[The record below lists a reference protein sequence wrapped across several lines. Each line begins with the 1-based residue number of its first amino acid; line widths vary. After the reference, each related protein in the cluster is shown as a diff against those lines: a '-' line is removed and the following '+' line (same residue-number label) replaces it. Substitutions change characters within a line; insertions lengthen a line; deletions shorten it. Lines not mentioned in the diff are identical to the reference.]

1 VRVQRSTGTDT
12 PIPPDEPAGRNPPA
26 GAVIDY
32 HLGRPVA
39 GAVTIEVLDADGK
52 LVRRAASTDAAPFTE
67 EERERE
73 LIPAYW
79 IGHPRLPGGTVGMHR
94 WIWDLHHAA
103 PRTALRGFPISAV
116 PGETPQDPV
125 GPAAVP
131 GEYRV
136 RLRIGKHSWEQPLT
150 VVADPR
156 VKALPAVYAAQF
168 ELAKR
173 LADALDASTGAL
185 LGARSL
191 RAQIKDLTP
200 PAGGALAGQ
209 IRALDQALAELLSP
223 PPDTAAD
230 GRPTEGRPADRHG
243 LEGVNGDL
251 ATLYGQVSSADAAP
265 TKAQGTAADA
275 AVTDWRALAAEW
287 ERLKTQDIALL
298 DAALRRA
305 GKPTLRADLAP
316 PHDPDQADAE

>member
-1 VRVQRSTGTDT
+1 MCSSD
-12 PIPPDEPAGRNPPA
+12 
-26 GAVIDY
+26 
-32 HLGRPVA
+32 L
-39 GAVTIEVLDADGK
+39 
-52 LVRRAASTDAAPFTE
+52 APFTE

-79 IGHPRLPGGTVGMHR
+79 IGHPRLPGATVGMHR

-136 RLRIGKHSWEQPLT
+136 RLRIGKHSWEQQLR
-150 VVADPR
+150 VVGDPR
-156 VKALPAVYAAQF
+156 VKATPADYAAQF

-173 LADALDASTGAL
+173 LADTLDASTGAL
-185 LGARSL
+185 LQARSL
-191 RAQIKDLTP
+191 RAQIKELTP

-209 IRALDQALAELLSP
+209 IRALDHVLAELLSP

-230 GRPTEGRPADRHG
+230 GRPTDGRSSDRHG

-251 ATLYGQVSSADAAP
+251 ATLYGQVTGADTAP
-265 TKAQGTAADA
+265 TKAQGAAADA
-275 AVTDWRALAAEW
+275 AVKDWQPLAAEW
-287 ERLKTQDIALL
+287 ERLKTQDIAVLN
-298 DAALRRA
+298 AALRRA
-305 GKPTLRADLAP
+305 GKPALRADLAP